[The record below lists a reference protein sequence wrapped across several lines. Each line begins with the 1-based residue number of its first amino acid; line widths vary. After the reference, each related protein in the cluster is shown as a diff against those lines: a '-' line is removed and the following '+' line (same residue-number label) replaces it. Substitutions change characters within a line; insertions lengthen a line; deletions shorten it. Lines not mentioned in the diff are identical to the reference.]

1 MKSIV
6 ITKFDDNLNLL
17 HNENFIIE
25 FKLVKV
31 EVKKVVWEE
40 MVYKKSFDNVKL
52 FTPKL
57 IEKWKWVITIS
68 LILS

>member
-6 ITKFDDNLNLL
+6 NTKFDDNLNLL

-31 EVKKVVWEE
+31 EAKKVVWEE

-57 IEKWKWVITIS
+57 IEK
-68 LILS
+68 

>member
-40 MVYKKSFDNVKL
+40 MVYKKSFDNIKL
-52 FTPKL
+52 FTPRL
-57 IEKWKWVITIS
+57 IEKWKWTITMS
-68 LILS
+68 FILS

>member
-6 ITKFDDNLNLL
+6 NAKFDDNLNPL

-52 FTPKL
+52 FTLKL
-57 IEKWKWVITIS
+57 IEKWKWTIMNNK
-68 LILS
+68 